1 MGQDVSLLVAFG
13 GGLAAFLSPCILP
26 MIPTY
31 LFFLAGEG
39 ARSAQ
44 AKDETGV
51 GSWYRRGL
59 IVKAALF
66 VLGFTGVFMLF
77 GVAVGAIGMLLFRW
91 RRVIMYVAGAT
102 VVLFG
107 LFVLAQA
114 LVERRGELLEKMP
127 FLYRLFGS
135 TQPTIGRS
143 HRGTYLGALIMG
155 VAFSLAWGPC
165 AGPVAGAIA
174 AYASVW
180 GDVAKAVRLSIAFSA
195 GLGIPFL
202 LAAVFIDRLMGTM
215 RKLGRLTLVIRV
227 ASGLLLVML
236 GVIVFTDSLWRIGIA
251 FM

>member
-39 ARSAQ
+39 ARSPQ

-59 IVKAALF
+59 IAAALF
-66 VLGFTGVFMLF
+66 VLGFRRFHV
-77 GVAVGAIGMLLFRW
+77 VWCAVGAIGMLLFRW

-127 FLYRLFGS
+127 FLYRLFGT

-155 VAFSLAWGPC
+155 VAFSFAWGPC

-236 GVIVFTDSLWRIGIA
+236 GVIVFTDCFGV
-251 FM
+251 